1 MVSIRFITLL
11 SAFAAAVSAAP
22 APVIDDSDAA
32 LSDAG
37 LNITET
43 ADRDLRNGEMIV
55 FGNNGRSE
63 YTSRRLD
70 ISMSIRAV
78 LTSNHLC
85 SCHHY

>member
-1 MVSIRFITLL
+1 MVSIRFIAVL

-22 APVIDDSDAA
+22 APAFDDSDAA
-32 LSDAG
+32 

-55 FGNNGRSE
+55 FGNGGRSE
-63 YTSRRLD
+63 YTSTSL
-70 ISMSIRAV
+70 SIRAV
-78 LTSNHLC
+78 LTLNHLC